1 MKRKHYRIF
10 AAILL
15 CAALLTVSAGADS
28 GPKPH
33 IGIQVKNAPRETYYL
48 DLLVPDENRSSL
60 FDNLSWNN
68 LERSSLDADIV
79 DILEKAAQGEDY
91 GMKWHLAMLDGTDA
105 PMTGSLQSEDDCFSF
120 DYHGVPDTF
129 RIVIATADGARLSP
143 MLHRGLLQQ
152 WYTYDYSANA
162 VQGQNV
168 LQSYYRQFFSSLL
181 PTLLFEGILL
191 FFFGFWNRRSILVF
205 LGVNFI
211 TQFGLTLVTALCAG
225 AGMPFY
231 RYLVFLPLE
240 LVITVVEAL
249 IYRKTLRCNRPKAYP
264 VLYAVLANGLSALT
278 TFISVQRF
286 FPWLTPW

>member
-10 AAILL
+10 AAVLL
-15 CAALLTVSAGADS
+15 CIALLTVSAGADS

-33 IGIQVKNAPRETYYL
+33 IGIQVKNAPREAYYL

-60 FDNLSWNN
+60 FDNLSWNH

-79 DILEKAAQGEDY
+79 DILEKAAQGDDY
-91 GMKWHLAMLDGTDA
+91 GMKWHLAMLDGTNA
-105 PMTGSLQSEDDCFSF
+105 PMTGSLQSEDDYFSF

-143 MLHRGLLQQ
+143 MLHRRLLQQ
-152 WYTYDYSANA
+152 GYTYDYAA
-162 VQGQNV
+162 GTVQKGSTLRSCCQ
-168 LQSYYRQFFSSLL
+168 QFLSSLL
-181 PTLLFEGILL
+181 PTLFLEGIML
-191 FFFGFWNRRSILVF
+191 FSFGFWNRRSILVF
-205 LGVNFI
+205 LGVNFA
-211 TQFGLTLVTALCAG
+211 TQLGLTLVTVLCAG
-225 AGMPFY
+225 VGVPFY

-249 IYRKTLRCNRPKAYP
+249 IYRKTLRCSRPKSHP
-264 VLYAVLANGLSALT
+264 VLYAVLANALSALT

-286 FPWLTPW
+286 FPWLVPW